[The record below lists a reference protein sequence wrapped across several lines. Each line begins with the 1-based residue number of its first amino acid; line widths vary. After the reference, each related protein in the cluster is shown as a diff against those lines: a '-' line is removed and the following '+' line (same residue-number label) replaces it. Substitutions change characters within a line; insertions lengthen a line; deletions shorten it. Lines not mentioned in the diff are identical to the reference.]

1 MTFPICLESHVK
13 ECSCIKDAQN
23 VILKENEDFVVDR
36 KIEDAL
42 EKLID
47 LNYIMLE
54 GETQRHDAKFF
65 SGRLSGLLLIKQLLT
80 KNKLK

>member
-1 MTFPICLESHVK
+1 MTCPICLESHVK

-42 EKLID
+42 EKLIKSND
-47 LNYIMLE
+47 TLSQKVELE
-54 GETQRHDAKFF
+54 NHK
-65 SGRLSGLLLIKQLLT
+65 IK
-80 KNKLK
+80 